1 MRDPGIHRTHF
12 EQDVLQVLKCPDGA
26 LRLPYLFGLSR
37 RSPG

>member
-12 EQDVLQVLKCPDGA
+12 EQEVLQVLKCPDEP
-26 LRLPYLFGLSR
+26 LRLPYLFGLPR